1 VVIYHGCENTAILS
15 EDGCALFQFKKPF
28 LPQVFFEDCSMK
40 IIYLMGLMFLTA
52 CTQDQQNQLSR
63 KVVELMDGDYLVTY
77 ANGTTTKTW
86 TIKNGKVTS
95 SDKGYYYFWDSK
107 KHYVQ
112 VPIVNTFI
120 EEVDP

>member
-1 VVIYHGCENTAILS
+1 M
-15 EDGCALFQFKKPF
+15 KKIV
-28 LPQVFFEDCSMK
+28 L
-40 IIYLMGLMFLTA
+40 INLLFLTGLAA

-63 KVVELMDGDYLVTY
+63 KVVELMDSDYLVTY

-95 SDKGYYYFWDSK
+95 SEKGYYYFWDDK

-112 VPIVNTFI
+112 VPIVNTII
-120 EEVDP
+120 EEID